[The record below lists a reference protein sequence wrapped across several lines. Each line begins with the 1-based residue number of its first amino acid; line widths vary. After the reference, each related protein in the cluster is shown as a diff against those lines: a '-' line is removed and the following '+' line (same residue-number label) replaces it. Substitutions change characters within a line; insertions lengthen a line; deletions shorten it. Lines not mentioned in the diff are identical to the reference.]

1 MAECASAEAPTEP
14 LPRARIFAMSRGVM
28 RRLPT
33 AIFVSTLAVACSPEP
48 QPAQRSAPPQPAP
61 QPIADAGAWGKRVAA
76 APSAR
81 ELASALAP
89 RAALMS
95 DEVEASDELVFAG
108 RLVYRVGFVVPP
120 AFRDHRAVV
129 QAPAGEL
136 HIDVSMSRLRARFVG
151 PGWPVEEG
159 AEIRLRGDLLGGYLF
174 DGRGGRSLGSG
185 QLAAWFEGREGS
197 DAQTRVGIRKE
208 YGPQPQRP
216 VPGELVCALLAE
228 WGRQKRESL
237 DHRCSEGML
246 PPGFRVGPWSGEL
259 TAIVPMELPRRTL
272 RADEGDPPAKI
283 APRHGS
289 AWLEPAVIARLVPAR
304 PLADPAP
311 GALVVE
317 NQTDTR
323 AIVLAQG
330 VAVGWVD
337 AGQRLRIDGFT
348 PGFYRVGA
356 IRPLGVLRMP
366 PRLVR
371 VPSTIVI
378 GKTE

>member
-1 MAECASAEAPTEP
+1 MRAP
-14 LPRARIFAMSRGVM
+14 
-28 RRLPT
+28 PT
-33 AIFVSTLAVACSPEP
+33 AIFAALLAIACSSEP
-48 QPAQRSAPPQPAP
+48 ARPSRSEPPQPAP
-61 QPIADAGAWGKRVAA
+61 QPIADAGAWGKRVAP
-76 APSAR
+76 APGAR
-81 ELASALAP
+81 ELGPALAP
-89 RAALMS
+89 RAAVMS
-95 DEVEASDELVFAG
+95 DEVEGTDELVFAG
-108 RLVYRVGFVVPP
+108 RLVYRVSFVVPP

-136 HIDVSMSRLRARFVG
+136 HIDVSLSRLRARLVG
-151 PGWPVEEG
+151 PGWPVDEG
-159 AEIRLRGDLLGGYLF
+159 AEIRLRADLLGGYLF
-174 DGRGGRSLGSG
+174 DGRGGRSLGAG

-208 YGPQPQRP
+208 YGPEPERP

-237 DHRCSEGML
+237 DHRCGEGLL
-246 PPGFRVGPWSGEL
+246 PPGFRVGPWNGEL

-283 APRHGS
+283 APRKAS
-289 AWLEPAVIARLVPAR
+289 AWLEPGVIARLVPAR
-304 PLADPAP
+304 PLPEPAP
-311 GALVVE
+311 AALVVE

-337 AGQRLRIDGFT
+337 AGERVRIDGFT

-378 GKTE
+378 GKTETE